1 MGDIVSWVAVRG
13 RSRATVLDALGLAE
27 IESAES
33 GAESVSLA
41 DWHIVFKPDVDP
53 PGFLRYPEVLRP
65 LSRGAEVVAYYE
77 SSFGPS
83 SSAVGYRD
91 GQQIWGVHHDR
102 DVSIDHLEL
111 EGDPPGGFADV
122 LAHARVNQESG
133 SAEVDHFCEVP
144 TEVARLATGFRAN
157 RVLRGARPAQYFSSV
172 WACTATRVHY
182 GYRVSGLRDWG
193 HAHEVL
199 GALGDVH
206 DREYLGEDVLNSW
219 REEPDG
225 PWTSFGYTEDTPVLI
240 AGFDRW
246 RPGFEEAVTHA
257 ALQVAPQARIEIDW
271 TFPDDPTR
279 KVA

>member
-13 RSRATVLDALGLAE
+13 RSRTTVLDVLGLAE
-27 IESAES
+27 IESGAS
-33 GAESVSLA
+33 GAESVSFA
-41 DWHIVFKPDVDP
+41 DWHIVFDPYVNP

-65 LSRGAEVVAYYE
+65 LSKGAEVVAYYE

-83 SSAVGYRD
+83 SSAAGFSD
-91 GQQIWGVHHDR
+91 GRQIWGVRHDR
-102 DVSIDHLEL
+102 DVAVDHLEH
-111 EGDPPGGFADV
+111 EDDPPGEFADF
-122 LAHARVNQESG
+122 LARARANQAS
-133 SAEVDHFCEVP
+133 SAEVDYFYEVP
-144 TEVARLATGFRAN
+144 TELARLATGFRADN
-157 RVLRGARPAQYFSSV
+157 ALRGARSAEYFSSA

-182 GYRVSGLRDWG
+182 GYRVSGLRDRE

-225 PWTSFGYTEDTPVLI
+225 WWSSFGYTEDTPVLI

-246 RPGFEEAVTHA
+246 RPGFEEAVTRA
-257 ALQVAPQARIEIDW
+257 ALQVVPQARVEIDW
-271 TFPDDPTR
+271 NFPDDPTR